1 MAIIRFPDPYFKL
14 QTRSLYLDVPNSI
27 VENFLHEVSNIT
39 QNKRLSTSK
48 MYDRV
53 VALRDQFNDELGE
66 EYGKWFRFVVKKGG
80 FQKKPFAIQVRINWK
95 AFVTFLDQYATRSDL
110 SLEEKYE
117 YISECRHFIGYMT
130 SAPRDEH
137 IARNTKAIAADEIS
151 AVKKHI
157 REFLA
162 SLKSI
167 RSKLRS
173 RFLRKGWLPKITVFT
188 SELESIIQGIGLSF
202 DRGLIPT
209 CYREMRT
216 ILENLSWVVF
226 DDLLCYTSSAI
237 RSNETFI
244 PPYRVL
250 SRRWFDWA
258 KNPGF
263 MVRGMGELGKSLNR
277 TIGHF
282 DILFEST
289 EYDWGKKK
297 IKDAFYRNL
306 TYPLLMSL
314 VGIKADVPTEL
325 IEWVPTYERRWL
337 ESVHQMDLA
346 ELLSDLKGNRLSES
360 ERMLARRMSRAM
372 TKSLEPRFT
381 MPYLSNEVVLQ
392 VTSKMLGLNL
402 YDFYD
407 KYSYFVHSYSMSWQI
422 APFSSILELK
432 VFEQELSR
440 FLQII
445 QSTLQEASQRL

>member
-1 MAIIRFPDPYFKL
+1 M
-14 QTRSLYLDVPNSI
+14 
-27 VENFLHEVSNIT
+27 
-39 QNKRLSTSK
+39 SK
-48 MYDRV
+48 MYER
-53 VALRDQFNDELGE
+53 AITLRDQFNGELGE

-80 FQKKPFAIQVRINWK
+80 FQKKPFAIQVRINWN
-95 AFVTFLDQYATRSDL
+95 AFVAFLDQYATRSDL

-117 YISECRHFIGYMT
+117 YISECRLFMGYMT
-130 SAPRDEH
+130 SPPREEYT
-137 IARNTKAIAADEIS
+137 ARRTKAIAADEIS
-151 AVKKHI
+151 AVDKHI
-157 REFLA
+157 RGFLA
-162 SLKSI
+162 SLKNM

-173 RFLRKGWLPKITVFT
+173 RFLRKGWLPKTIVFT
-188 SELESIIQGIGLSF
+188 SELETVIQGIGSSF

-250 SRRWFDWA
+250 SRRWFEWA
-258 KNPGF
+258 KNQRF
-263 MVRGMGELGKSLNR
+263 IVRGMGDLSKSLNR

-306 TYPLLMSL
+306 TYPLLMSV
-314 VGIKADVPTEL
+314 VGFRADVPTEL
-325 IEWVPTYERRWL
+325 IERVPVYETRWL
-337 ESVHQMDLA
+337 ESVHQMDFA

-372 TKSLEPRFT
+372 TRSLEPRFI
-381 MPYLSNEVVLQ
+381 MPYLSNELVLQ
-392 VTSKMLGLNL
+392 VVGKMLGLNL

-422 APFSSILELK
+422 TPFSSILELK

-440 FLQII
+440 FLQMV
-445 QSTLQEASQRL
+445 QSSLQEASQRL